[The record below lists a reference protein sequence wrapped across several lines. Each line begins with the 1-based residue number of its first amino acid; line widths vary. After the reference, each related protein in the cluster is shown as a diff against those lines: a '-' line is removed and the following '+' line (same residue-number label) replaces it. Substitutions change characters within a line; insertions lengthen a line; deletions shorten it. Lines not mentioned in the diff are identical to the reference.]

1 MNWWDIVQA
10 FLPGGEWRKYSVMN
24 DAAQQLSK
32 GLMNMD
38 REALKSIVSLG
49 GAVLGGAALGAGL
62 VAGGVYIAE
71 KIKVWKLNRE
81 IAKQKVKEELRK
93 KLAIEMNRI
102 LSPMIKERLEAGDT
116 SVANIGLSDCDDYA
130 QRTSDG
136 RTFIGVKLPGR
147 EQSILARE
155 IDYDLIDPELDRQ
168 LNNNVNRCLV
178 L

>member
-1 MNWWDIVQA
+1 M
-10 FLPGGEWRKYSVMN
+10 G

-38 REALKSIVSLG
+38 REALKGIVSLG

-93 KLAIEMNRI
+93 KLAIEMNQM
-102 LSPMIKERLEAGDT
+102 LSKMVTDLKESGDFSVEKVRLSE
-116 SVANIGLSDCDDYA
+116 CDDYVE
-130 QRTSDG
+130 RTSEG

>member
-1 MNWWDIVQA
+1 MNWWDVVQA
-10 FLPGGEWRKYSVMN
+10 FLPGNEWRKYSLMG

-93 KLAIEMNRI
+93 KLAIEMNRM
-102 LSPMIKERLEAGDT
+102 LSKIVTDLKESGDFSVEKVRLSE
-116 SVANIGLSDCDDYA
+116 CDDYVE
-130 QRTSDG
+130 RTSEG